1 MSAFTSG
8 SALVYP
14 KFSFDTHLK
23 RLAED
28 LSKTLLRFSAYD
40 CVTKIRCG
48 SGLQNDLTFGH
59 FVKTEAGDLRFAALD
74 SEQTFACTFIYDSK
88 LPENEKISF
97 QCAVLYTSSE
107 GQLRIRIHNLSVPCT
122 MDIANVFKMADLD
135 ALVNLQVKQS
145 ISSSFNELATTPF

>member
-1 MSAFTSG
+1 MVVDDLTVFTSG
-8 SALVYP
+8 SSIVYP

-23 RLAED
+23 RLTED
-28 LSKTLLRFSAYD
+28 VSRTLLRNSAYD
-40 CVTKIRCG
+40 CVAKIRCG
-48 SGLQNDLTFGH
+48 AGLQNDVTYGH
-59 FVKTEAGDLRFAALD
+59 FVKTEAGDLKFAALD

-107 GQLRIRIHNLSVPCT
+107 GQLRIRIHNLCVPCT
-122 MDIANVFKMADLD
+122 MDIGNVFKMADLD

-145 ISSSFNELATTPF
+145 TLISFD